1 MRRENP
7 TEALD
12 RYPPLKEASQM
23 NVMKKN
29 NRAGF
34 SLIELVIVVVIIG
47 IIGAIA
53 IPRMSRGTTGA
64 ADSALVSDLATLRNA
79 VDLYAAEHAG
89 SFPTKAN
96 FVDQLTKLTK
106 ADGTVDTG
114 TGKGGGFIYGP
125 YIRKIPALPVGTN
138 KGNAGITDTLGTAG
152 FGWNYDATTGD
163 FQANLAATEKDEAGK
178 AYKDF

>member
-1 MRRENP
+1 
-7 TEALD
+7 
-12 RYPPLKEASQM
+12 M
-23 NVMKKN
+23 NKMTKN
-29 NRAGF
+29 NAGF

-64 ADSALVSDLATLRNA
+64 SESALISDLATLRNA
-79 VDLYAAEHAG
+79 IDLYAAEHGGA
-89 SFPTKAN
+89 FPTQAK

-106 ADGTVDTG
+106 ADGAVDDG
-114 TGKGGGFIYGP
+114 DGKTAGFIYGP

-152 FGWNYDATTGD
+152 FGWAYNATTGEIT
-163 FQANLAATEKDEAGK
+163 ANLAATEKDESGK
-178 AYKDF
+178 PFKDF

>member
-1 MRRENP
+1 
-7 TEALD
+7 
-12 RYPPLKEASQM
+12 M
-23 NVMKKN
+23 NKMKMNK
-29 NRAGF
+29 AGF

-64 ADSALVSDLATLRNA
+64 AESALISDLATLRNA
-79 VDLYAAEHAG
+79 IDLYAAEHAG

-106 ADGTVDTG
+106 SDGSVDDG
-114 TGKGGGFIYGP
+114 TGKTGGFIYGP

-152 FGWNYDATTGD
+152 FGWAYNQTTGELT
-163 FQANLAATEKDEAGK
+163 ANLAATEKDESGK
-178 AYKDF
+178 AFKDF